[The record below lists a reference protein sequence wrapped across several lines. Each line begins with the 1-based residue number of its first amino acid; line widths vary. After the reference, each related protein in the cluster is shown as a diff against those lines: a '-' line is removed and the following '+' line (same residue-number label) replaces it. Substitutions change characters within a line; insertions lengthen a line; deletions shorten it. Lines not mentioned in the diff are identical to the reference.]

1 MSEHD
6 ALKTALI
13 RAVRDAGA
21 ETLKIRSRGLAVE
34 SKKDASP
41 VTEAD
46 RQAEAI
52 LTAVVEDCMPG
63 VTIVAEERVA
73 AEGAPDPTASFV
85 LIDPLD
91 GTKEFVAGRDEFT
104 VNVAWVRDGR
114 LVLGVVGAPA
124 LNRIYVGDPVS
135 GAVRIDGED
144 TPTPIRVR
152 TPGAGPLE
160 ALASRSHAD
169 AQTERFLATVG
180 AGRKSAGSSLKFC
193 AVAEGDADL
202 YPRFGPTMAWDTA
215 AAQAVL
221 EAAGGVVAHL
231 DGAPFRY
238 PSNPADGWRNPSFVA
253 FGAFPDDARE
263 SVLQH
268 ARNAVS

>member
-1 MSEHD
+1 MSERD
-6 ALKTALI
+6 PLKTALI

-21 ETLKIRSRGLAVE
+21 EALKIRSRGLAVE

-46 RQAEAI
+46 RKAEAI
-52 LTAVVEDCMPG
+52 LTAAVEACMPG

-73 AEGAPDPTASFV
+73 DEGAPDPTASFV

-104 VNVAWVRDGR
+104 VNVAWVQEGR
-114 LVLGVVGAPA
+114 PVLGVVGAPA
-124 LNRIYVGDPVS
+124 LNRIYVGDPDA
-135 GAVRIDGED
+135 GAVRIDGD
-144 TPTPIRVR
+144 APPKPIRVR
-152 TPGAGPLE
+152 APGPGPLE

-169 AQTERFLATVG
+169 AQTERFLAAID

-193 AVAEGDADL
+193 VVAEGDADL

-231 DGAPFRY
+231 DGSPFRY
-238 PSNPADGWRNPSFVA
+238 PSNPADGWRNPSFIA
-253 FGAFPDDARE
+253 FGALPDDARAF
-263 SVLQH
+263 VLDN
-268 ARNAVS
+268 ARNALS